1 MTRHVL
7 VNLLW
12 CVPGAVGGSEEYLV
26 RQLRGLVDHD
36 AGHRWRISAATA
48 RGLTAAHPEFADA
61 VATIEP
67 SFRSD
72 ARWRRVVGE
81 ATWLRRHL
89 DDVDLVHHG
98 GGTAPWSDHGVPF
111 VVTVHDLQFRTFP
124 EYFSPLKRAY
134 LRAAVPRAVAQ
145 ARCVAVPS
153 DYVRRTVVAAYGVA
167 DTKVLVVPH
176 GVDRAELAD
185 AASPEDL
192 RRRYG
197 LGDGPIVVYPA
208 VTHPHKNHR
217 LLLDLMRTRWTDPDL
232 RLVLIGGRG
241 DAHSIVESCAD
252 RRVRHL
258 GRVSAADRNGLL
270 SMASAMVFPST
281 YEGFGAPLLEAMVL
295 GTPVVCA
302 DRAALPEV
310 AGEAAIVV
318 PADIDAWA
326 GVLDEVDRRRDEL
339 VTAGHRR
346 SALFTARASGA
357 ALGDV
362 YEQALS

>member
-12 CVPGAVGGSEEYLV
+12 CVPGAVGGSEEYLI
-26 RQLRGLVDHD
+26 RQLRGLLDHD
-36 AGHRWRISAATA
+36 AGRRWRISAATA
-48 RGLTAAHPEFADA
+48 RGLTAAHPEFADE

-67 SFRSD
+67 SFRSH
-72 ARWRRVVGE
+72 ARWRRIVGE
-81 ATWLRRHL
+81 STWLRHHL

-98 GGTAPWSDHGVPF
+98 GGTAPWSDLGVPF

-134 LRAAVPRAVAQ
+134 LRAAVPRAVER
-145 ARCVAVPS
+145 ARRVAVPS
-153 DYVRRTVVAAYGVA
+153 DYVRRTVVSAYGLA
-167 DTKVLVVPH
+167 EANVLVVPH
-176 GVDRAELAD
+176 GVDRTELTAC
-185 AASPEDL
+185 ASPDDL

-217 LLLDLMRTRWTDPDL
+217 LLLELMRTRWTDPDL

-241 DAHSIVESCAD
+241 SAHPIVESCSD
-252 RRVRHL
+252 PRVRHL
-258 GRVSAADRNGLL
+258 GRVAAADRNGLL
-270 SMASAMVFPST
+270 SMATAMVFPST

-295 GTPVVCA
+295 GTPVICA

-318 PADIDAWA
+318 PPEIDAWA
-326 GVLDEVDRRRDEL
+326 GVLDEVDRRRDGL
-339 VTAGHRR
+339 VAAGHRR
-346 SALFTARASGA
+346 AALFTARASGA
-357 ALGDV
+357 ALAEV